1 MPGFRQQQKNK
12 YVQSTSWIWPYNH
25 CGPGRSDGKWQSS
38 VITTYGSTGPA
49 DEECAEHDT
58 CYATAT
64 TQEEFDQC
72 DETFYKKQWEKQGNI
87 DGKIMGTLV
96 SWGGKYA
103 RPSET
108 ELQERREQQSG
119 QKRKRDTDSNPSEEN
134 LQGKEKV
141 LRLRGGARNQGAG
154 SGNTM
159 AAAAGGGGG
168 TMGETGLM
176 PFSKAALIQPEYTTQ
191 SFKWIAHWDQKSE
204 FFDKSHI
211 RVNSPFDPNPENNAN
226 TSTGTQYNNRNYAV
240 NGWNEY
246 RGRYRYYRIV
256 SNRVTVTFVP
266 YELATITTSKN
277 GIDTWSD
284 NQMQREILN
293 NLGRKKTPIVCGITL
308 NPASQFP
315 TNSTS
320 ITRWTQLAQA
330 KYTDFAIGFPGEKK
344 TFTINYSPDTWNAVI
359 AEQQRETFWTPMDQ
373 SPLIA
378 DTVCVW
384 YSRLDGDATNSNGIT
399 DANSNY
405 DENYIFPPKI
415 GIVVTM
421 DMTVQFREWTDN
433 IKARSYQFDYKATTD
448 EPSNVTIGGG
458 TYSFTDVPPTG

>member
-1 MPGFRQQQKNK
+1 MGQEGAMGSGKAVSSQRTVQRARRTKNAQSTTHVTQRRQPKKNSTNVTKLSTKNNGKNREILTGKLWEPSSHGEENTQGLQRQNSKKGENSKAAKSENATPTLTRQKRIYKARRKSSDSEGAQEIKEQDQATPWRQQ
-12 YVQSTSWIWPYNH
+12 T
-25 CGPGRSDGKWQSS
+25 
-38 VITTYGSTGPA
+38 
-49 DEECAEHDT
+49 
-58 CYATAT
+58 
-64 TQEEFDQC
+64 
-72 DETFYKKQWEKQGNI
+72 
-87 DGKIMGTLV
+87 
-96 SWGGKYA
+96 
-103 RPSET
+103 
-108 ELQERREQQSG
+108 
-119 QKRKRDTDSNPSEEN
+119 
-134 LQGKEKV
+134 
-141 LRLRGGARNQGAG
+141 
-154 SGNTM
+154 
-159 AAAAGGGGG
+159 GGGGG

-266 YELATITTSKN
+266 YELATITTSKT
-277 GIDTWSD
+277 GIDTWSA
-284 NQMQREILN
+284 NQMQREVLN

>member
-1 MPGFRQQQKNK
+1 MPGFRQQKKSK
-12 YVQSTSWIWPYNH
+12 YVESTSYIWPYNH
-25 CGPGRSDGKWQSS
+25 CGPGRSDGKWQNS
-38 VITTYGSTGPA
+38 VVTTYGATGPA

-58 CYATAT
+58 CYAQAT
-64 TQEEFDQC
+64 TQEGFDTC

-108 ELQERREQQSG
+108 ELQARREQQGG
-119 QKRKRDTDSNPSEEN
+119 QKRKRDSGSNSPEEN

-159 AAAAGGGGG
+159 AAPAGGGGG

-191 SFKWIAHWDQKSE
+191 SFKWIAHWDQKATN
-204 FFDKSHI
+204 FDKSHI
-211 RVNSPFDPNPENNAN
+211 RVNSPFDPNPETNIN
-226 TSTGTQYNNRNYAV
+226 TSTGAQYTNRNYAV

-277 GIDTWSD
+277 GIDTWSA
-284 NQMQREILN
+284 NQMQREVLN
-293 NLGRKKTPIVCGITL
+293 NLGRKKIPIVCGITL

-315 TNSTS
+315 TNSAS

-344 TFTINYSPDTWNAVI
+344 TFTVNYSPDTWNAVI

-384 YSRLDGDATNSNGIT
+384 YSRLDADATDSNGIT
-399 DANSNY
+399 DNNSTY

-415 GIVVTM
+415 GIIVTM

-433 IKARSYQFDYKATTD
+433 IKARSYQFDYKATED
-448 EPSNVTIGGG
+448 EPTGVTIGGG
-458 TYSFTDVPPTG
+458 TYNFTDIPPA